1 MGSAHKIKRIGI
13 AMKLEAAKYTMTLLV
28 DNGHNDEYGKE
39 VDDLS
44 IKYGCNDSADTE

>member
-13 AMKLEAAKYTMTLLV
+13 AMKLEAAKYPMTLLV
-28 DNGHNDEYGKE
+28 YNGHNDEYGKE

-44 IKYGCNDSADTE
+44 IKYGGDDSADTE